1 LEIGI
6 WNLLE
11 IWKLGFGISDPV
23 TQKLPRT
30 LLYRVYMEKEMAD
43 RYEIRLSGS
52 GGQGLILM
60 GIILAEAIGVYDG
73 KYVAQTQSYGPEAR
87 GGSSKSEVIV
97 SDEEIDYPKAMKL
110 DLLLAMNQKSCDEFY
125 PDLKPDGLLIVDSTF
140 VTQIPTS
147 KAFQIPFTGIARER
161 FKREVVANIVALGS
175 LSQLSPIVSAR
186 AVESAVLA
194 RVPKGTEK
202 LNRDALKAGM
212 NAAKQAK
219 KAWMNSEVVPEVP
232 KEDLLDSY

>member
-1 LEIGI
+1 MG
-6 WNLLE
+6 
-11 IWKLGFGISDPV
+11 S
-23 TQKLPRT
+23 
-30 LLYRVYMEKEMAD
+30 

-60 GIILAEAIGVYDG
+60 GIILAEAIGIYDG
-73 KYVAQTQSYGPEAR
+73 KCVAQTQSYGPEAR
-87 GGSSKSEVIV
+87 GGSSKSEVVV

-140 VTQIPTS
+140 VTQVPTP
-147 KAFQIPFTGIARER
+147 KAFQIPFTRIAREK
-161 FKREVVANIVALGS
+161 FKREVVANIVALGA
-175 LSQLSPIVSAR
+175 LSQLTPVVTTKSI
-186 AVESAVLA
+186 ESAVLA

-202 LNRDALKAGM
+202 LNRDALKAGIS
-212 NAAKQAK
+212 AAKRAK
-219 KAWMNSEVVPEVP
+219 KAWMKSDVPPEIP

>member
-1 LEIGI
+1 MG
-6 WNLLE
+6 
-11 IWKLGFGISDPV
+11 S
-23 TQKLPRT
+23 
-30 LLYRVYMEKEMAD
+30 

-60 GIILAEAIGVYDG
+60 GIILAEAIGIYDG

-87 GGSSKSEVIV
+87 GGSSKSEVVV

-140 VTQIPTS
+140 VAQLPTP
-147 KAFQIPFTGIARER
+147 KVFQIPFTRMARET
-161 FKREVVANIVALGS
+161 FKKEVVANIIALGA
-175 LSQLSPIVSAR
+175 LSQLSPIVTPKAI
-186 AVESAVLA
+186 ESAVLA
-194 RVPKGTEK
+194 RVPRGTEK
-202 LNRDALKAGM
+202 LNRDALRAGM

-219 KAWMNSEVVPEVP
+219 RAWMKSEVPPEVP

>member
-1 LEIGI
+1 MS
-6 WNLLE
+6 
-11 IWKLGFGISDPV
+11 F
-23 TQKLPRT
+23 
-30 LLYRVYMEKEMAD
+30 

-60 GIILAEAIGVYDG
+60 GIILAEAAGVYDG

-140 VTQIPTS
+140 VSQVPTP
-147 KAFQIPFTGIARER
+147 KAFQVPFTRIARE
-161 FKREVVANIVALGS
+161 KLKKEVVANIVALGA
-175 LSQLSPIVSAR
+175 LTQLCPIVSPKAMER
-186 AVESAVLA
+186 AVLA

-202 LNRDALKAGM
+202 LNREALRAGM
-212 NAAKQAK
+212 AAARRAK
-219 KAWMNSEVVPEVP
+219 KVWLAAPAVPEIPV
-232 KEDLLDSY
+232 EELLDSY

>member
-1 LEIGI
+1 M
-6 WNLLE
+6 
-11 IWKLGFGISDPV
+11 SS
-23 TQKLPRT
+23 
-30 LLYRVYMEKEMAD
+30 

-60 GIILAEAIGVYDG
+60 GIILAEAIGIYDG

-97 SDEEIDYPKAMKL
+97 SDEEIDYPKAIRL

-125 PDLKPDGLLIVDSTF
+125 PDLKPEGMLIVDSTF
-140 VTQIPTS
+140 VTQIPTP
-147 KAFQIPFTGIARER
+147 KAFQIPFTRLAREK
-161 FKREVVANIVALGS
+161 FGREVVANIIALGA
-175 LSQLSPIVSAR
+175 LSQLTPIVSAK
-186 AVESAVLA
+186 ATESAVLA

-202 LNRDALKAGM
+202 LNRDALRAGM
-212 NAAKQAK
+212 NAAKRAK
-219 KAWMNSEVVPEVP
+219 KAWMELEVPPETP

>member
-1 LEIGI
+1 
-6 WNLLE
+6 
-11 IWKLGFGISDPV
+11 
-23 TQKLPRT
+23 
-30 LLYRVYMEKEMAD
+30 MAY

-60 GIILAEAIGVYDG
+60 GIILAEAIGIYDG

-97 SDEEIDYPKAMKL
+97 SEEEIDYPKAIRL

-125 PDLKPDGLLIVDSTF
+125 PDLKPEGLLIVDSTF
-140 VTQIPTS
+140 VTQIPTP
-147 KAFQIPFTGIARER
+147 KAFQIPFTRLAREK
-161 FKREVVANIVALGS
+161 FGREVVANIIALGA
-175 LSQLSPIVSAR
+175 LSQLTPIVSAK

-202 LNRDALKAGM
+202 LNRDALKAGI
-212 NAAKQAK
+212 NAAKRAK
-219 KAWMNSEVVPEVP
+219 KAWMELEVPPETP

>member
-1 LEIGI
+1 M
-6 WNLLE
+6 
-11 IWKLGFGISDPV
+11 P
-23 TQKLPRT
+23 
-30 LLYRVYMEKEMAD
+30 Y

-60 GIILAEAIGVYDG
+60 GIILAEAIGIYGG

-97 SDEEIDYPKAMKL
+97 SDEEIDYPKAIKL
-110 DLLLAMNQKSCDEFY
+110 DLLLAMNQKSCDEFF

-140 VTQIPTS
+140 VTQLPTP
-147 KAFQIPFTGIARER
+147 KAFQIPFTRIAREK
-161 FKREVVANIVALGS
+161 FKKEVVANIVALGA
-175 LSQLSPIVSAR
+175 LSQLTPVVSLK

-219 KAWMNSEVVPEVP
+219 KAWMESEVPPEVP